1 MIGGIYGS
9 RNPLHPK
16 RRPEYR
22 VSSHWRWHSRYG
34 GGARLA
40 IKRRGLLGRTHPRP
54 VPARARIL
62 LASFFSTSVAPGCC
76 RTGLSR
82 LRHWSSAWTTYAPF
96 ITHDVGEAVFISDRV
111 IAMTRRPGRVKRDE
125 RIKAPK
131 PRDYDF
137 LGLPEFIEHE
147 HELVLAVQSEVDP
160 DGVKDKAA

>member
-1 MIGGIYGS
+1 
-9 RNPLHPK
+9 
-16 RRPEYR
+16 
-22 VSSHWRWHSRYG
+22 
-34 GGARLA
+34 
-40 IKRRGLLGRTHPRP
+40 
-54 VPARARIL
+54 
-62 LASFFSTSVAPGCC
+62 
-76 RTGLSR
+76 LSR

-137 LGLPEFIEHE
+137 LGSPEFIEHE

>member
-1 MIGGIYGS
+1 
-9 RNPLHPK
+9 
-16 RRPEYR
+16 
-22 VSSHWRWHSRYG
+22 
-34 GGARLA
+34 
-40 IKRRGLLGRTHPRP
+40 
-54 VPARARIL
+54 
-62 LASFFSTSVAPGCC
+62 
-76 RTGLSR
+76 LSR
-82 LRHWSSAWTTYAPF
+82 LRHWSSAWTAYAPF

-137 LGLPEFIEHE
+137 LGSPEFIERE